1 MSLRCLSV
9 LKLYKRVFIHKKSK
23 HLSLH
28 FTQHVYN
35 LWRYRHCDNTVGLS
49 LAPGRVSAARS
60 RSGRRRRTQRGE
72 EEGQGSCYRKHGQ
85 YSLPVL
91 ILPKHHY
98 FKNCFLMVMYGN
110 LSMFQFLC
118 EVKQRAI
125 ELLQLQEQST
135 GKHCGVSL

>member
-1 MSLRCLSV
+1 MEMCYWCWSRSLWTAGKCHCGVCQSSNYTNVCL
-9 LKLYKRVFIHKKSK
+9 FTKKSK

-28 FTQHVYN
+28 FTQHVHN
-35 LWRYRHCDNTVGLS
+35 QWRYRHCDNTVGLS
-49 LAPGRVSAARS
+49 LAPGGVSAARS

-98 FKNCFLMVMYGN
+98 FKNCFLMVMYGIC
-110 LSMFQFLC
+110 LC
-118 EVKQRAI
+118 SSSCVR
-125 ELLQLQEQST
+125 SSR
-135 GKHCGVSL
+135 GP